1 MYVHTYIYVRN
12 NHYNKQASNERR
24 YILNLLYLFPSDDFL
39 DKIKSFAGSFQRT
52 LRQK

>member
-1 MYVHTYIYVRN
+1 MIRN
-12 NHYNKQASNERR
+12 NHYNKQRTKVYI